1 MFYWI
6 QPFDHAEVSESS
18 SSPPN
23 CSVYINYNVF
33 RSILCKTA
41 PSFSV
46 SCNSNACDKETYIER
61 SEPKSKLTCSVCLK
75 EFKSLP
81 ALNGHMRSHGGI
93 RASPIFRQ
101 VSMLVYFFLNIWL
114 SPFLKFAACLTMS
127 FVKKNILELAIV
139 PKKCLLPALLPSVL
153 ILHCC

>member
-6 QPFDHAEVSESS
+6 EPFEQSEISESI
-18 SSPPN
+18 PPSN

-33 RSILCKTA
+33 RSILSKTA
-41 PSFSV
+41 LSFSV
-46 SCNSNACDKETYIER
+46 FCNSNACDKETYIER
-61 SEPKSKLTCSVCLK
+61 SEPKSKLTCSVCFK

-114 SPFLKFAACLTMS
+114 SPFLKFAARLTMS
-127 FVKKNILELAIV
+127 FFLKKKYSGACYCS
-139 PKKCLLPALLPSVL
+139 PKNVFFQLCFHVY
-153 ILHCC
+153 